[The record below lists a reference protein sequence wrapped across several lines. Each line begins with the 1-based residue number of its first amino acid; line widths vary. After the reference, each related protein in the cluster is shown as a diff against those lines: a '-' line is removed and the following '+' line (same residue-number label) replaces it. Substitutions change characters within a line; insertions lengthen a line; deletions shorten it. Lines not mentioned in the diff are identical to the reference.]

1 MTGKNVSDSDSDM
14 EVTLTK
20 AKSTTMLGNSS
31 TPISGS
37 VAKKKFT
44 AVLFPAVRKEI
55 AGLQPIEKRLCP
67 MQGCDSSGHM
77 GQYKKC
83 VLHISV
89 KIQIID
95 IHLVEPFDEWAI
107 QQQAACP
114 VNFIGHV

>member
-77 GQYKKC
+77 GQYLKKC

-95 IHLVEPFDEWAI
+95 IQFVDS
-107 QQQAACP
+107 QQAACP
-114 VNFIGHV
+114 VNFIGHLNS